1 MQGCGFAEIKI
12 VAIVV
17 CGVSILMTVKQKW
30 SEMQMARKR
39 RRVAGYNRSD
49 KAFQK
54 LFIDA
59 WINTPLIL
67 LGRTKRTKKKAMR
80 KWFKLF

>member
-1 MQGCGFAEIKI
+1 
-12 VAIVV
+12 
-17 CGVSILMTVKQKW
+17 
-30 SEMQMARKR
+30 MARKR

-49 KAFQK
+49 KVFQK

-59 WINTPLIL
+59 WIHTLMIL
-67 LGRTKRTKKKAMR
+67 LGRTKRSRRKAMR

>member
-1 MQGCGFAEIKI
+1 
-12 VAIVV
+12 
-17 CGVSILMTVKQKW
+17 
-30 SEMQMARKR
+30 MARKKR
-39 RRVAGYNRSD
+39 RIAGYKRSD

-59 WINTPLIL
+59 WIHTPMIL
-67 LGRTKRTKKKAMR
+67 LGRTKRTRKKAIQ

>member
-1 MQGCGFAEIKI
+1 
-12 VAIVV
+12 
-17 CGVSILMTVKQKW
+17 
-30 SEMQMARKR
+30 MARKR

>member
-1 MQGCGFAEIKI
+1 MQSYGFVLKKI
-12 VAIVV
+12 VAIVA
-17 CGVSILMTVKQKW
+17 CGVSILMTAKQKW
-30 SEMQMARKR
+30 GEMLMARKR

-59 WINTPLIL
+59 WISTPLIL
-67 LGRTKRTKKKAMR
+67 LGRTKRSRKKAMK

>member
-1 MQGCGFAEIKI
+1 
-12 VAIVV
+12 
-17 CGVSILMTVKQKW
+17 MTAKKKW
-30 SEMQMARKR
+30 SEMLMARKR

-59 WINTPLIL
+59 WIHTPLIL

>member
-1 MQGCGFAEIKI
+1 
-12 VAIVV
+12 
-17 CGVSILMTVKQKW
+17 
-30 SEMQMARKR
+30 MARKR

-59 WINTPLIL
+59 WIHTPMIL
-67 LGRTKRTKKKAMR
+67 LGSNKRKRKKALG